1 MIAVALSK
9 RASYDSAVRHA
20 QETAVFQALGDDR
33 RRAILEELRDGQRSV
48 AELTRHLGISQPS
61 VSRHLRLLKNAGLV
75 EDEPDGARRLY
86 RLRAE
91 GAEAVRAYIESLWG
105 EAAGRFQLVARNAP
119 KPAKTR

>member
-9 RASYDSAVRHA
+9 RASYDSPVRQA
-20 QETAVFQALGDDR
+20 QEAAVFQALGDAN
-33 RRAILEELRDGQRSV
+33 RRAILEELRDGERSV
-48 AELTRHLGISQPS
+48 VQLTRRLGISQPS
-61 VSRHLRLLKNAGLV
+61 VSRHLRLLRQAGLV

-91 GAEAVRAYIESLWG
+91 GADAVRAYIESLWG

-119 KPAKTR
+119 KQAKTR